1 MSLNND
7 KKYVYM
13 CMIWH
18 VFFYKGDKIKVIK
31 VYIYIR
37 LGEIGRKL
45 NENRKK
51 SVEGNKFGR

>member
-7 KKYVYM
+7 KKYCLYVHDLT
-13 CMIWH
+13 C
-18 VFFYKGDKIKVIK
+18 FFYKGDKIKVIK

-51 SVEGNKFGR
+51 SV

>member
-13 CMIWH
+13 CMFWH

-51 SVEGNKFGR
+51 SV

>member
-7 KKYVYM
+7 KKYVYI

-18 VFFYKGDKIKVIK
+18 VSFEKDDNIKVIK

-51 SVEGNKFGR
+51 SV